1 MTMTPDRRDQQLRS
15 PKAYTPRHLA
25 QKILDSRHALVGER
39 KLVTVLFA
47 DLKGSMELLSDQDPE
62 QARKILD
69 GVLEHMMEA
78 VHRYEGTVN
87 QIMGDGIMA
96 IFGAPLAHE
105 DHAVRACYAALRMQE
120 AVKRHAEEVRRT
132 QGASIQIRVGL
143 NSGEVVVRAI
153 SSDLHM
159 DYTAVGQTTH
169 LAARMEQLASP
180 GSILTTAAT
189 LRLAEGYV
197 QTIRLG
203 PVNVKGLTST
213 VEIHEVV
220 GALTAR
226 SRLQAVAARGLTRFV
241 GRDREVRELQRALE
255 RAAAG
260 RGQVVALVG
269 EPGVGKSRLVLEFTH
284 SSLTDGW
291 FILES
296 GSVSYERATPYLPV
310 IQLLRVYFRIQDS
323 DDHAVIREKV
333 MDRLISHGWSVESTL
348 PPILAILDVPFEDTA
363 WAALEPQQRRR
374 RTQEVV
380 KRLLLHDQTQPL
392 LMVVEDLHWVD
403 SETAALL
410 SGLVEALPATH
421 ALLLVTYRPEYEHAW
436 ANRAA
441 YRQVRIDPLPR
452 ASAAVIL
459 DQLLG
464 NDQSLTPLKDLL
476 MDRTDGNPFFLE
488 ESVRSQIEGQVLE
501 GSPGAYRLV
510 RSVGTVRVPMTVEA
524 VLAARI
530 DRLPT
535 LEKRLL
541 QSAAAIGREVPLD
554 LLQAIADQG
563 EEDLRLELAHLQ
575 AAEFLYEVQLFPNLE
590 YAFKHALTHEVV
602 YRALL
607 IEQRR
612 MLHAQI
618 ADAIERLHPVLAAE
632 QADRLAHHAF
642 LGELW
647 DKAVKFLRQAGARAS
662 ARSASREAIDYLERA
677 LKALKHQAETRET
690 LEMALDLRFDLQSA
704 CVPLGDLDRMLV
716 YLREAEQLAEAIGD
730 RRRLGRVL
738 ASMAHY
744 FWWAGDPEQ
753 AVETGLRALV
763 IATALGE
770 PELAVAA
777 NVRLGQAYFALGEYS
792 RVVAACR
799 SCLDNLK
806 GDLVRQAFGHPAIPA
821 VVSLA
826 FMGRSLALLGDFRTG
841 VATTQEAIGVAEH
854 AQHPYSIVLACWAS
868 GDTFLSQGNVSRG
881 MAVLERARALCDGQ
895 NFALMAPIVDRS
907 LGEAY
912 ALSGRHEAGLA
923 LLRSAVDEL
932 AAMRFMPALPS
943 AYCALSE
950 GLFLAGRLTEGCRA
964 AERARELCRSHRQR
978 GNEAVA
984 LRVLGE
990 IHASAIPPDATRAEA
1005 AFRDAI
1011 ALAEAGGNRALVAR
1025 CGLGLGKLC
1034 RKTGDRERAKAF
1046 LDSAL
1051 VALRTLEM
1059 QLWLDEAERELVC
1072 LETAG

>member
-1 MTMTPDRRDQQLRS
+1 MAPDSREQQLRS
-15 PKAYTPRHLA
+15 PQAYTPRHLA
-25 QKILDSRHALVGER
+25 QRILNSRHALVGER

-47 DLKGSMELLSDQDPE
+47 DLKGSLELLSDQDPE

-120 AVKRHAEEVRRT
+120 AVKQHAEIVSRT

-153 SSDLHM
+153 SSDLQM

-169 LAARMEQLASP
+169 LAARMEQLALP
-180 GSILTTAAT
+180 GSILTTTAT
-189 LRLAEGYV
+189 LRLAEGYIE
-197 QTIRLG
+197 TIRLG
-203 PVNVKGLTST
+203 PVNVKGLATA
-213 VEIHEVV
+213 VEIYEVV

-241 GRDREVRELQRALE
+241 GRDREVRELE
-255 RAAAG
+255 RAFERADAG

-284 SSLTDGW
+284 SPLTNGW
-291 FILES
+291 VILES
-296 GSVSYERATPYLPV
+296 GSVSYERATPYLPI
-310 IQLLRVYFRIQDS
+310 IQLLRAYFRIQDR

-333 MDRLISHGWSVESTL
+333 MDRLVLHGSSIESTL
-348 PPILAILDVPFEDTA
+348 PPILAILDVPFEDPA
-363 WAALEPQQRRR
+363 WGMLEPQQRRR

-380 KRLLLHDQTQPL
+380 KRLLLNEGETQPL

-403 SETAALL
+403 SETAAML
-410 SGLVEALPATH
+410 SGLVEALPGTR

-441 YRQVRIDPLPR
+441 YTQLRIDPLPR

-464 NDQSLTPLKDLL
+464 NDPTLIPLKELL
-476 MDRTDGNPFFLE
+476 IDRTDGNPFFLE
-488 ESVRSQIEGQVLE
+488 ESVRSQVEAQVLD
-501 GSPGAYRLV
+501 GGPGAYRLV
-510 RSVGTVRVPMTVEA
+510 RSVGAVRVPMTVEA

-530 DRLPT
+530 DRLPAH
-535 LEKRLL
+535 EKRLL

-554 LLQAIADQG
+554 LLQAIAEEG
-563 EEDLRLELAHLQ
+563 EEELRLGLAHLQ
-575 AAEFLYEVQLFPNLE
+575 AAEFLYEAQLFPGSA
-590 YAFKHALTHEVV
+590 YAFRHALTHEVA

-607 IEQRR
+607 LEQRR
-612 MLHAQI
+612 LLHAQI
-618 ADAIERLHPVLAAE
+618 AEAIERLHPMLAAE

-662 ARSASREAIDYLERA
+662 ARSASREAIGYFERA
-677 LKALKHQAETRET
+677 LKALKHVAETPET

-730 RRRLGRVL
+730 QRRLGRVF
-738 ASMAHY
+738 ASMTHY

-753 AVETGLRALV
+753 AVETGLRALE
-763 IATALGE
+763 IASSLGE
-770 PELAVAA
+770 PELEMVA

-799 SCLDNLK
+799 TCLDNLR
-806 GDLVRQAFGHPAIPA
+806 GDLVRQAFGHPALPA

-841 VATTQEAIGVAEH
+841 VATTQEAIDVAEH
-854 AQHPYSIVLACWAS
+854 AQHPYSIVLAYWAS
-868 GDTFLSQGNVSRG
+868 GDTYLSQGNVSRG
-881 MAVLERARALCDGQ
+881 MAVLEHARALCDGQ

-943 AYCALSE
+943 AYCALGE
-950 GLFLAGRLTEGCRA
+950 GLFLAGRLTEGFRS
-964 AERARELCRSHRQR
+964 AERAQELCRIHHQR

-990 IHASAIPPDATRAEA
+990 IYAGADPPDVMRAEA
-1005 AFRDAI
+1005 AFRGAI

-1025 CGLGLGKLC
+1025 CGLGLGKLW
-1034 RKTGDRERAKAF
+1034 RKTAERERAKAF
-1046 LDSAL
+1046 LDTAL
-1051 VALRTLEM
+1051 GSLRALEM

-1072 LETAG
+1072 LQTAD